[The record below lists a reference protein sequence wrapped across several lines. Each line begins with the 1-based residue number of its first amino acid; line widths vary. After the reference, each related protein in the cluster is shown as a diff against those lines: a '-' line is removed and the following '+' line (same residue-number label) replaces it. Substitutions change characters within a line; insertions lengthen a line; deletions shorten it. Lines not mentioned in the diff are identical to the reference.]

1 MHESVSSKEHLELAM
16 VYIMQLSLENSRLN
30 GNLQVVKAFFMLGY
44 YLINCILPEN
54 SMYF

>member
-30 GNLQVVKAFFMLGY
+30 GNLQVVKAFFILGY